1 MGIFKIFVWLVAAA
15 VAGPAVARDFTSSD
29 IYPADYPTV
38 RAVAHLADLMRE
50 RSGGR
55 LVVSTLGASDQ
66 QTENFTLGELRNGT
80 LDMARVSLAV
90 LNSAV
95 PATAPTIA
103 AMMTR
108 STPWKCGG
116 DRCVTTRTEGS
127 PLTMC
132 QLAAKELG
140 TLTAFTAN
148 GEAFAAEQ
156 LAKCN
161 TRAKSA

>member
-1 MGIFKIFVWLVAAA
+1 MKTFALLAAA
-15 VAGPAVARDFTSSD
+15 AMTLPLAATAQ
-29 IYPADYPTV
+29 PV
-38 RAVAHLADLMRE
+38 RGYA
-50 RSGGR
+50 
-55 LVVSTLGASDQ
+55 
-66 QTENFTLGELRNGT
+66 
-80 LDMARVSLAV
+80 
-90 LNSAV
+90 AV
-95 PATAPTIA
+95 PAVAPTIA

-108 STPWKCGG
+108 STPWKCAG
-116 DRCVTTRTEGS
+116 DRCVTNRTEGS

-140 TLTAFTAN
+140 TLTTFTAN

>member
-1 MGIFKIFVWLVAAA
+1 MRRHNESPAGDARHEDPALLTSAMLSAAA
-15 VAGPAVARDFTSSD
+15 LILPFAAAAQPRG
-29 IYPADYPTV
+29 Y
-38 RAVAHLADLMRE
+38 
-50 RSGGR
+50 
-55 LVVSTLGASDQ
+55 
-66 QTENFTLGELRNGT
+66 
-80 LDMARVSLAV
+80 
-90 LNSAV
+90 SAV

-108 STPWKCGG
+108 STPWKCAG

>member
-1 MGIFKIFVWLVAAA
+1 MKTLALLTAAA
-15 VAGPAVARDFTSSD
+15 
-29 IYPADYPTV
+29 
-38 RAVAHLADLMRE
+38 LALPFAAAAQPSR
-50 RSGGR
+50 GY
-55 LVVSTLGASDQ
+55 
-66 QTENFTLGELRNGT
+66 
-80 LDMARVSLAV
+80 
-90 LNSAV
+90 SAV

-108 STPWKCGG
+108 STPWKCAG
-116 DRCVTTRTEGS
+116 DRCITNRTEGS

-148 GEAFAAEQ
+148 GTAFPAEQ

>member
-1 MGIFKIFVWLVAAA
+1 MYISCDANESLETCIMKTLALLAAA
-15 VAGPAVARDFTSSD
+15 LALPFGAAAQPARG
-29 IYPADYPTV
+29 Y
-38 RAVAHLADLMRE
+38 
-50 RSGGR
+50 
-55 LVVSTLGASDQ
+55 
-66 QTENFTLGELRNGT
+66 
-80 LDMARVSLAV
+80 
-90 LNSAV
+90 SAV

-108 STPWKCGG
+108 STPWKCAA
-116 DRCVTTRTEGS
+116 DRCVTNRTEGS